1 MAGLAA
7 YEDARPERMN
17 ALVLA
22 NRHGGP
28 ERVLHLVEERAP
40 NGFTRIE
47 T

>member
-1 MAGLAA
+1 
-7 YEDARPERMN
+7 MN

-22 NRHGGP
+22 NRHAGP

>member
-1 MAGLAA
+1 VAGLAA

-22 NRHGGP
+22 NQHAGP
-28 ERVLHLVEERAP
+28 ERVLVEERAP